1 MKLPNVNEWVWEW
14 IKWMSVFL
22 ILFWYQIRP
31 LTLSHVI
38 AMSTIGVLSF
48 QFLDVLRSMT
58 FDQVESFNP
67 EQQETAEKEFVDLP
81 LDLPAPPPPAPSKKA
96 PGPKGKQAPGPK
108 GKKGG
113 VNSVD
118 PKAVK
123 KTVRRNNDYG
133 LSFMPPSEWAVPQP
147 HPPVCLP
154 SKTEKKQC
162 PPCPIYSGW
171 RDTLPY
177 SVIAAGLPETKVE
190 VSFDGAKKKK

>member
-1 MKLPNVNEWVWEW
+1 MKLPNVEEWVWEW

-22 ILFWYQIRP
+22 ILFWYQLRP

-48 QFLDVLRSMT
+48 RLLDVLRSMV
-58 FDQVESFNP
+58 FPQIESFNK
-67 EQQETAEKEFVDLP
+67 AEPIEDLP
-81 LDLPAPPPPAPSKKA
+81 LDLPPPPNENQKQKPNQNQNQKPSAPKA
-96 PGPKGKQAPGPK
+96 
-108 GKKGG
+108 KKGG
-113 VNSVD
+113 VDPVD

-133 LSFMPPSEWAVPQP
+133 LSFMPPAEWAVPQP

-190 VSFDGAKKKK
+190 VSFDGAKKK